1 MNREPGSGS
10 RALLDKLL
18 DRAGIDSKKVERVC
32 AHRAGHLAA
41 AYAVVSGAADGCM
54 ATRSAAR
61 AFGLDFIPMHSERYD
76 LILRRATLE
85 LPAAKAFL
93 DVLQR
98 RCCGGSSKRWR
109 VMIRRRLGRCLS
121 SRSLT

>member
-1 MNREPGSGS
+1 
-10 RALLDKLL
+10 
-18 DRAGIDSKKVERVC
+18 
-32 AHRAGHLAA
+32 
-41 AYAVVSGAADGCM
+41 M

-98 RCCGGSSKRWR
+98 SLL
-109 VMIRRRLGRCLS
+109 RRKLETLAGYDTAQTGAVLV
-121 SRSLT
+121 